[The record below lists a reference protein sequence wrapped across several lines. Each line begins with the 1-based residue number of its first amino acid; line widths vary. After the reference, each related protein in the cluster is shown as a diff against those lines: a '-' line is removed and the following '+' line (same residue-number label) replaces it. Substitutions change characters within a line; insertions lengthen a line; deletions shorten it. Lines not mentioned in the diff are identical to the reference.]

1 MERAHTEFFANLIVS
16 NPKKTNERRPQQ
28 AHPRNSE
35 HIRKS
40 TNFSCEFLFLDPR
53 QLCLQRRKKTPA
65 LPATSLSIYVCTI
78 PLREWI
84 PEKALPCYIL
94 FWLQTSWSIL
104 SDTETICLWPKE
116 KLGGRQKKKKKQAS
130 LLVSFANGAGLG
142 IADAGTVLEF
152 TICHSCLTRQR
163 DIFKCCCRTNTG
175 KHACCLPKTSFSKV
189 QLLLLQICRGEG
201 FPYVEFW
208 TLFCSFAKWGRV
220 VWEHIWIGGILTLWN
235 VDPGQKRSSLKKRR
249 KS

>member
-116 KLGGRQKKKKKQAS
+116 KLGGRQKKKKKTGQPTCKLRKRS
-130 LLVSFANGAGLG
+130 RFGHSRCRHSFGIHNMPFMPHETTGHLQMLLPNQHGE
-142 IADAGTVLEF
+142 T
-152 TICHSCLTRQR
+152 C
-163 DIFKCCCRTNTG
+163 
-175 KHACCLPKTSFSKV
+175 
-189 QLLLLQICRGEG
+189 LLLTQNKLQQSPTSPAANLQRGR
-201 FPYVEFW
+201 FS
-208 TLFCSFAKWGRV
+208 LR
-220 VWEHIWIGGILTLWN
+220 GILNSFLFIC
-235 VDPGQKRSSLKKRR
+235 
-249 KS
+249 